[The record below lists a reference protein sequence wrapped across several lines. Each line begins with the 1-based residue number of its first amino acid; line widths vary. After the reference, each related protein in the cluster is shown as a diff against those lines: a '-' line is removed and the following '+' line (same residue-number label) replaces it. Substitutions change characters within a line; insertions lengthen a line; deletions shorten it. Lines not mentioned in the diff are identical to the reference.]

1 MGQIV
6 KVKILNADIENKKL
20 SLSIRDAVEKSQE
33 YLAYNDS
40 DEGETLG
47 DLFKGLFDN

>member
-1 MGQIV
+1 M
-6 KVKILNADIENKKL
+6 ADIEKKKL
-20 SLSIRDAVEKSQE
+20 SLSIRDAEERSQE

-47 DLFKGLFDN
+47 DLFKGLFDK